1 MTLGKQDLQ
10 AFRERWQAVAEI
22 EQSELQRMS
31 IEQRWR
37 QFAAILRMAAALE
50 LPLPQD
56 DLAEMVVIR
65 QRWQRLQENYCE
77 T

>member
-22 EQSELQRMS
+22 EQSELRQMS
-31 IEQRWR
+31 VEQRWR
-37 QFAAILRMAAALE
+37 QFAAILRMAVALE

-56 DLAEMVVIR
+56 DIDEIIAIR

>member
-37 QFAAILRMAAALE
+37 QFAAILRMAVALD

-56 DLAEMVVIR
+56 DIDEIITIR